1 MARGGV
7 WVLADDEDGHFIEG
21 VTEGP
26 PPVFLRGRNGVA
38 GGLFGG
44 EEVSHGINVG
54 GDGGENLPPGVVNV
68 EGGEIVPIGGQWLVR
83 TGK

>member
-21 VTEGP
+21 VAEGP

-44 EEVSHGINVG
+44 KEVSHGINVG